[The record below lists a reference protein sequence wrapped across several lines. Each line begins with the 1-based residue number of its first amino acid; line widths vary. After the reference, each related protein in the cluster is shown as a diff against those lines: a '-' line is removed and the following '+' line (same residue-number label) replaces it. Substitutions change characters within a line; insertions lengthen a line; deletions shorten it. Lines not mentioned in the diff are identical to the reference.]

1 MVIVVV
7 IWWIY
12 IITIWC
18 PFAVS
23 DLALHFKCPFPQR
36 VLSSCPCSVPEQTGG
51 WMSSQSL
58 VQLWVDYILYPW
70 PHDPSILALLLPV
83 WDRSIQRALSAEVG
97 CFYCCQGNRLGCS
110 WLCPN
115 GREPPTSHH
124 RWTSGFLL
132 PLPYVRSGTK
142 RFKPKLIYRTN
153 VSVWALCSNCIIS
166 AIHFQ
171 QVCFHFST
179 FFKSTTCVSLFVSVS
194 TASYTITTVMVFVS
208 SFLIKH

>member
-110 WLCPN
+110 WLCPI

-132 PLPYVRSGTK
+132 PLPYVPEQSVSNRSWSTEQMFLSG
-142 RFKPKLIYRTN
+142 RFVQTVL
-153 VSVWALCSNCIIS
+153 
-166 AIHFQ
+166 FQ
-171 QVCFHFST
+171 QSIFCRSAFIFQHFSRVPLVYL
-179 FFKSTTCVSLFVSVS
+179 SLSLFLLPV
-194 TASYTITTVMVFVS
+194 IQLPLWWCLCHLF
-208 SFLIKH
+208 